1 MELFWGSGPPKADCL
16 DAIASRVP
24 PLVALLAGQVQVV
37 RGGPFKGKAACS
49 SVSSASG
56 SHAPSVSGAQGFRVL
71 PQGQKPYSQP
81 RPSFPVLGVG
91 GGAKG
96 KRRREG
102 WSGSCP
108 ALLDSACTW
117 LQSWGQREDQTECV
131 PCFPPLSPKD
141 VPSLSAPLLES
152 LPPLGCCTSHVQI
165 HLVVGTV
172 GVDGAQSVFP
182 NLVSISLGSTKEEH

>member
-1 MELFWGSGPPKADCL
+1 M
-16 DAIASRVP
+16 
-24 PLVALLAGQVQVV
+24 
-37 RGGPFKGKAACS
+37 
-49 SVSSASG
+49 
-56 SHAPSVSGAQGFRVL
+56 
-71 PQGQKPYSQP
+71 PQGQKPYSRP

-96 KRRREG
+96 ERRREG

-108 ALLDSACTW
+108 APLDSACTW

-141 VPSLSAPLLES
+141 VASLSAPPLES

-172 GVDGAQSVFP
+172 GVDGAQRVFP
-182 NLVSISLGSTKEEH
+182 NLVSMLICLILASRAARHLPAHLADTRQWSRATPARSSA